1 MKRYRDKNGKLIKK
15 LSEIEKLTAAEAA
28 TYYRVG
34 GIYYSFVDFRE
45 YVYTATSDGL
55 AEFRSF
61 DGYTMFIPVASLGTF
76 LPDVAS
82 AGMELVAVQA

>member
-1 MKRYRDKNGKLIKK
+1 MKRYRDKNGKLIKR

-45 YVYTATSDGL
+45 YVYTATSDRL

-61 DGYTMFIPVASLGTF
+61 DGYTMFIPVAALGTF